1 MPSSCG
7 ACLPPL
13 DKIKKGE
20 RKGAAI
26 GKDRVPE
33 SWIGQTVIV
42 EVKGRKGGRYMVLG
56 RLHDATDE
64 GVVIDLPASEGFRTY
79 PWESVSDVRLPEHV

>member
-1 MPSSCG
+1 
-7 ACLPPL
+7 
-13 DKIKKGE
+13 
-20 RKGAAI
+20 
-26 GKDRVPE
+26 
-33 SWIGQTVIV
+33 VIV